1 MPPRE
6 AAHRHSLR
14 ETFANP
20 HHIFFLE
27 QVVDA
32 SGKAH
37 LCHLSGPTGLSVR
50 QLFLFLTLKNDQG
63 GISAHRRGCRGLIR
77 WILLPSSGKGKVL
90 LDKLKDENI
99 YVFLYIA
106 YKNFY

>member
-1 MPPRE
+1 MP
-6 AAHRHSLR
+6 SLR
-14 ETFANP
+14 TDWSFSEAIIPVF
-20 HHIFFLE
+20 
-27 QVVDA
+27 D
-32 SGKAH
+32 
-37 LCHLSGPTGLSVR
+37 
-50 QLFLFLTLKNDQG
+50 LKNDQG

-99 YVFLYIA
+99 YVFSYIA